1 MYNCS
6 TEELEMAE
14 TTTDRGRRRLLSWF
28 LGSSVG
34 GLLLSVFY
42 PVIRFISPP
51 DVPEASTNEVEA
63 GAVNDSELMDKGFK
77 IIRFGAEPVILIRLS
92 DSEFR
97 AFAATCTHLDCVVEF
112 QKENERIWCNC
123 HNGEYDVHGRN
134 VAGPPPKPLEPYEV
148 HLVSNAQG
156 RPATIVVSRA

>member
-1 MYNCS
+1 MCS
-6 TEELEMAE
+6 TEKTVMLE
-14 TTTDRGRRRLLSWF
+14 TTTDYGRRRLLNWF

-42 PVIRFISPP
+42 PVLRFVSPP

-63 GAVNDSELMDKGFK
+63 GAANDPELIDKGFK

-92 DSEFR
+92 STEFR
-97 AFAATCTHLDCVVEF
+97 AFAATCTHLDCVVEY
-112 QKENERIWCNC
+112 QQENERIWCNC

-134 VAGPPPKPLEPYEV
+134 VAGPPPKPLDPYEV
-148 HLVSNAQG
+148 HLVSHGAG
-156 RPATIVVSRA
+156 RPPTIVVSRV